1 MTRLDYEKKDYA
13 ITVVS
18 VNLKSS
24 DKTRLLYLTL
34 LLYVNIITYPEI
46 GSLLSLKQ
54 I

>member
-24 DKTRLLYLTL
+24 DKTRLLLPL
-34 LLYVNIITYPEI
+34 FLYVNIITYPEI
-46 GSLLSLKQ
+46 GSLLSLNQ